1 MEEIG
6 NNYYII
12 VKPNNLNLVRMI
24 YVNNRHNCYF
34 YNYIYILSIFLRET
48 NIINLNFY
56 TAEIG
61 HFFYKLEILIKRN
74 LVLLG
79 FG

>member
-6 NNYYII
+6 NTYYII
-12 VKPNNLNLVRMI
+12 VKPNNLNLVRTI
-24 YVNNRHNCYF
+24 YINTRHKCYF

-61 HFFYKLEILIKRN
+61 HFFLCTRN
-74 LVLLG
+74 
-79 FG
+79 FN

>member
-34 YNYIYILSIFLRET
+34 YNYIYIIDFFTRNEYYKFKFLHGGDRT
-48 NIINLNFY
+48 FFFINSKF
-56 TAEIG
+56 
-61 HFFYKLEILIKRN
+61 
-74 LVLLG
+74 
-79 FG
+79 